1 MGFATSITVAII
13 FMAIIIMATI
23 SFPIMIQS
31 YEKVQE
37 SRDDKHEIQMDQ
49 LNTAIDITNIVKSG
63 DNNSLVITVSNE
75 GTTVLRGNKSNILID
90 GIYKTYTVTPT
101 GYWMP
106 QKDAVFTV
114 TADTSTNHVITITS
128 ENGISDIDTFYS

>member
-23 SFPIMIQS
+23 TFPIMNQS

-37 SRDDKHEIQMDQ
+37 SKDDKHEIQMDQ
-49 LNTAIDITNIVKSG
+49 LNTAIDIKSTVKSG
-63 DNNSLVITVSNE
+63 GNSLIITVSNE

-90 GIYKTYTVTPT
+90 GTYKTYTVTPT

-106 QKDAVFTV
+106 QTDAVFTV
-114 TADTSTNHVITITS
+114 NANTSANHVITITS
-128 ENGISDIDTFYS
+128 ENGISDIYTFYS

>member
-31 YEKVQE
+31 YENVQE

-63 DNNSLVITVSNE
+63 GNNSLVITVSNE
-75 GTTVLRGNKSNILID
+75 GTTVLTGNKSNILID
-90 GIYKTYTVTPT
+90 GTYKTYTVTPT

-106 QKDAVFTV
+106 QTDAVFTV
-114 TADTSTNHVITITS
+114 NANTSTNHIITITS
-128 ENGISDIDTFYS
+128 ENGISDIHTY

>member
-23 SFPIMIQS
+23 TFPIMNQS

-37 SRDDKHEIQMDQ
+37 SKDDKHEIQMDQ

-63 DNNSLVITVSNE
+63 GDTLIITVSNE
-75 GTTVLRGNKSNILID
+75 GTTVLRGNKSNVLID

-106 QKDAVFTV
+106 QTDAVFTV
-114 TADTSTNHVITITS
+114 NASTSVNHVITITP

>member
-13 FMAIIIMATI
+13 FLAVLILATI
-23 SFPIMIQS
+23 TFPTMIQS

-37 SRDDKHEIQMDQ
+37 SRDDKHEIRTDQ
-49 LNTAIDITNIVKSG
+49 LNTAIDITNIVTSG
-63 DNNSLVITVSNE
+63 GNSLIITVSNE
-75 GTTVLRGNKSNILID
+75 GTTVLRGNKSNVLID

-106 QKDAVFTV
+106 QADAVFTV
-114 TADTSTNHVITITS
+114 NASTSVNHIITITS
-128 ENGISDIDTFYS
+128 EYGISDIDTFYS

>member
-31 YEKVQE
+31 YENVQE

-63 DNNSLVITVSNE
+63 GDSLIITVSNE
-75 GTTVLRGNKSNILID
+75 GTTVLRGNKSNVLID

-106 QKDAVFTV
+106 QTDAVFTV
-114 TADTSTNHVITITS
+114 NANTSTNHIITITS
-128 ENGISDIDTFYS
+128 ENGISDIHTY

>member
-1 MGFATSITVAII
+1 MGFATSITVTII
-13 FMAIIIMATI
+13 FLAIIIISTI
-23 SFPIMIQS
+23 TFPIIIQS

-37 SRDDKHEIQMDQ
+37 SKDDKHEIQMDQ

-63 DNNSLVITVSNE
+63 GDGLIIAVSNE
-75 GTTVLRGNKSNILID
+75 GTTVLRGNKSNVLID

-106 QKDAVFTV
+106 QTDAVFTV
-114 TADTSTNHVITITS
+114 NASTSVNHVITITP

>member
-31 YEKVQE
+31 YENVQE

-49 LNTAIDITNIVKSG
+49 LNTAIDITEVKG
-63 DNNSLVITVSNE
+63 VGNSLVITVSNE

-90 GIYKTYTVTPT
+90 GIYETYTVTPT

-106 QKDAVFTV
+106 QTDAVFTV
-114 TADTSTNHVITITS
+114 NASTSVNHVITITS

>member
-1 MGFATSITVAII
+1 MGFATSIAVVII
-13 FMAIIIMATI
+13 FLAIIII
-23 SFPIMIQS
+23 STVTLPIIMQS

-37 SRDDKHEIQMDQ
+37 SKDDKHKIQMDQ
-49 LNTAIDITNIVKSG
+49 LSTAIDITNIVKSG
-63 DNNSLVITVSNE
+63 SNSLIITVTNE
-75 GTTVLRGNKSNILID
+75 GTAVLRGNKSNVLID

-114 TADTSTNHVITITS
+114 NASTSANHIITITS

>member
-13 FMAIIIMATI
+13 FLAIIIISTI
-23 SFPIMIQS
+23 TFPMMIQS

-37 SRDDKHEIQMDQ
+37 SKDDKHEIQMDQ
-49 LNTAIDITNIVKSG
+49 LNTAIGITNIIKSG
-63 DNNSLVITVSNE
+63 GDSLIITVSNE
-75 GTTVLRGNKSNILID
+75 GTTVLRGNNSNVLID
-90 GIYKTYTVTPT
+90 GVYKTYTVTPT

-106 QKDAVFTV
+106 QTDAVFTV
-114 TADTSTNHVITITS
+114 NASTSVNHIITITS

>member
-1 MGFATSITVAII
+1 MGFATSITVTII
-13 FMAIIIMATI
+13 FFVIIIISTI
-23 SFPIMIQS
+23 TFPIIIQS

-37 SRDDKHEIQMDQ
+37 SKNDKHEIQMDQ
-49 LNTAIDITNIVKSG
+49 LNTAIDITNIIKSG
-63 DNNSLVITVSNE
+63 GNSLIITVANE
-75 GTTVLRGNKSNILID
+75 GTTVLRGNKSNVLID

-106 QKDAVFTV
+106 QTDAVFTV
-114 TADTSTNHVITITS
+114 NASTSVNHVIIITS

>member
-13 FMAIIIMATI
+13 FLAIIII
-23 SFPIMIQS
+23 STVTLPIIMQS

-37 SRDDKHEIQMDQ
+37 SKDDKHKIQMDQ
-49 LNTAIDITNIVKSG
+49 LGTAIDITNIVKSG
-63 DNNSLVITVSNE
+63 SNSLIITVTNK
-75 GTTVLRGNKSNILID
+75 GTAVLRGNKSNVLID

-106 QKDAVFTV
+106 QKDAVFIV
-114 TADTSTNHVITITS
+114 NASTSANHIITITS
-128 ENGISDIDTFYS
+128 ENVISDIDTFYS

>member
-31 YEKVQE
+31 YENVQE

-49 LNTAIDITNIVKSG
+49 LNTAIDITKVKSE
-63 DNNSLVITVSNE
+63 NNTLVITVSNE
-75 GTTVLRGNKSNILID
+75 GTTVLRGNKSNVLID

-106 QKDAVFTV
+106 QTDAEFTIN
-114 TADTSTNHVITITS
+114 DITSVNPVITITS
-128 ENGISDIDTFYS
+128 ENGISDIYKY